1 MFTLSH
7 TPQYVQYLSG
17 NNIWGGGLILN
28 SHPSSELLYQRGRQ
42 RWHNMTSQ
50 AGLQWST
57 VSPPGWGLSLT
68 LLCCPCSIALDPLYP
83 SRCSWETFGY
93 ATSTT
98 MTQASDEL
106 TPLQLSGQL
115 NSLPCSMSFRQEES
129 TSIIRLIEQV
139 SQAHPPSSS
148 VSCLHPA
155 ACSS

>member
-1 MFTLSH
+1 MIDPELISQPMDFT
-7 TPQYVQYLSG
+7 
-17 NNIWGGGLILN
+17 
-28 SHPSSELLYQRGRQ
+28 
-42 RWHNMTSQ
+42 TSQ
-50 AGLQWST
+50 ADRGGMAQREFTGWPAVENSFSSGMKS
-57 VSPPGWGLSLT
+57 SPNAPVLSY
-68 LLCCPCSIALDPLYP
+68 SIALDPLYP

-98 MTQASDEL
+98 MPHASDEL

-139 SQAHPPSSS
+139 SQTYPLSSFLYLGPPLS
-148 VSCLHPA
+148 